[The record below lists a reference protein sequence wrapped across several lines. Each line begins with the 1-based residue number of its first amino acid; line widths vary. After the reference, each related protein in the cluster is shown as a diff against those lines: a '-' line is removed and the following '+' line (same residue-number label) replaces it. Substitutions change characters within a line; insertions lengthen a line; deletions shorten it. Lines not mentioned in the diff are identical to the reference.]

1 MTPASP
7 SSKQLRWRGTTSI
20 GDGWAQFQG
29 DAGDSAGHAHHAH
42 QLVCG
47 LDGPVAL
54 SIDGA
59 GDVTSPAVLVAS
71 GQWHRL
77 APGPVAILFIEATST
92 LGRRLSLAYPTGY
105 ALLDAAEALALSQH
119 WPVAGASMESLA
131 DLATVLGVPPEKR
144 GRSRPAAQRVRQ
156 LVEELPTRAQ
166 LPTSIDEIAAEV
178 ALSVPHFRRH
188 LSAVVGLPYGAFLRW
203 LRLRRA
209 LELAARGATLTNA
222 AHESG
227 FADASHLTRTM
238 HDHFGVA
245 PSEVLEALRAGR

>member
-1 MTPASP
+1 MTQTRPP
-7 SSKQLRWRGTTSI
+7 MKPLRWRGTTWI
-20 GDGWAQFQG
+20 GDGWAQYQG
-29 DAGDSAGHAHHAH
+29 DAGDSTRHAHHAH

-47 LDGPVAL
+47 LNGPVAVW
-54 SIDGA
+54 IDGA
-59 GDVTSPAVLVAS
+59 GDVTAPAVLVAS
-71 GQWHRL
+71 GRSHRL

-92 LGRRLSLAYPTGY
+92 LGRRLSLACPTGY
-105 ALLDAAEALALSQH
+105 ALLDASEALALSQH
-119 WPVAGASMESLA
+119 WPVAGASVGSLA

-144 GRSRPAAQRVRQ
+144 RQSKPATQRVRQ
-156 LVEELPTRAQ
+156 LVEELPKRAQ
-166 LPTSIDEIAAEV
+166 LPTSIDGIAAEV

-209 LELAARGATLTNA
+209 LELAALGATLTKA